1 VGVAQAEG
9 VLKSRWRTASLAAGW
24 AYPGDWPLRE
34 VDEVCAAML
43 DTADP
48 DDALVRLGR
57 ARAEA
62 GAGLDETLLDL
73 AALHAVLD
81 GDSGMV
87 SPDIDALPARMLRLT
102 ALGWADV
109 LTDEARDRG
118 AEDPLT
124 GLATRGY
131 LRTRLGELYR
141 ESAVPDE
148 GYALVLVGL
157 DLTRATGWSRVV
169 AMTLLSDVLRVVF
182 DGGETLATIGP
193 SVAVVVTR
201 RDAALAQRLSNLRV
215 LAADRL
221 AVDPHVRPT
230 GPAKVWSEHLPATHQ
245 DACALIAALGR

>member
-1 VGVAQAEG
+1 MGVAQDERL
-9 VLKSRWRTASLAAGW
+9 LKARWRTASFAAGW
-24 AYPGDWPLRE
+24 AFPAEWPLIE
-34 VDEVCAAML
+34 VDEVCAAMV

-48 DDALVRLGR
+48 GDVLVRLGR

-62 GAGLDETLLDL
+62 GAGLAETLLDL
-73 AALHAVLD
+73 AALHAALQ
-81 GDSGMV
+81 GNSGMIAPNV
-87 SPDIDALPARMLRLT
+87 DALPSRMLRLT

-109 LTDEARDRG
+109 LSSQAADRG

-141 ESAVPDE
+141 ACSAPDDF
-148 GYALVLVGL
+148 ALVLVGL

-169 AMTLLSDVLRVVF
+169 AMTLLADVLRVVF
-182 DGGETLATIGP
+182 DSDETLATISP
-193 SVAVVVTR
+193 SVAAVLTR
-201 RDAALAQRLSNLRV
+201 RDAFLAQRISNLRV

-230 GPAKVWSEHLPATHQ
+230 GPASVWAERLPATHQ
-245 DACALIAALGR
+245 DACDLVAALGR

>member
-1 VGVAQAEG
+1 VGVAQAER

-24 AYPGDWPLRE
+24 AFPGDWPLRE
-34 VDEVCAAML
+34 VDDVCAAML

-48 DDALVRLGR
+48 DEALVRLGR

-62 GAGLDETLLDL
+62 GAGLAETLLDL

-81 GDSGMV
+81 GDHAMV
-87 SPDIDALPARMLRLT
+87 SPNIDALPARMLRLT
-102 ALGWADV
+102 ASGWADV
-109 LTDEARDRG
+109 LTEEANDRG

-131 LRTRLGELYR
+131 LRTRLAELYR
-141 ESAVPDE
+141 ETPTPDDH
-148 GYALVLVGL
+148 YALVLVGL

-182 DGGETLATIGP
+182 DGGETLAAVGP
-193 SVAVVVTR
+193 SVAAVLTR
-201 RDAALAQRLSNLRV
+201 RDAALGRRISNLRV

-230 GPAKVWSEHLPATHQ
+230 GPAKVWSEHLPATHH
-245 DACALIAALGR
+245 DVCALIAALAR

>member
-1 VGVAQAEG
+1 VGVAQAER

-24 AYPGDWPLRE
+24 PFPGDWPLLE
-34 VDEVCAAML
+34 VDEVCAAMI
-43 DTADP
+43 DTIDP
-48 DDALVRLGR
+48 DEALVRLGR
-57 ARAEA
+57 ARAVA

-73 AALHAVLD
+73 AALHAVL
-81 GDSGMV
+81 GGGGGMV
-87 SPDIDALPARMLRLT
+87 APNVDALPARMLRLT
-102 ALGWADV
+102 ASGWADV
-109 LTDEARDRG
+109 LTEEACDRG

-141 ESAVPDE
+141 ESTAPDE
-148 GYALVLVGL
+148 RYALVLVGL

-182 DGGETLATIGP
+182 GGGETLATVGP
-193 SVAVVVTR
+193 SLAVVLTR
-201 RDAALAQRLSNLRV
+201 RDASLAQRISNLRV

-230 GPAKVWSEHLPATHQ
+230 GPAKVWSEHLPATHR
-245 DACALIAALGR
+245 DACALIAALAR